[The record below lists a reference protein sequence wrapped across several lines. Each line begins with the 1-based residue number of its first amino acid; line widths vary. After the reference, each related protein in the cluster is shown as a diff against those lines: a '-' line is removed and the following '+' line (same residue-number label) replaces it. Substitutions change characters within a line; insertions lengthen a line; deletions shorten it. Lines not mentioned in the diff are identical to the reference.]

1 MSGRERAGLALALAV
16 FLALCADTARRTS
29 ATFDEIAH
37 VGAAYTHLAF
47 GDYRLTAEH
56 PPLVK
61 HWAALPLVAGGA
73 QFKADDDAYRM
84 RRPWELGKRFLY
96 RWNDADTLLWRAR
109 MMNASLGAALIAA
122 TALFARRLGGPVA
135 FWTALPLCALHP
147 DFLAHAPLVTTDIGA
162 ALWVLL
168 AVMAAERLRAGASG
182 AEDPRSRRSPDG
194 TGDGLRPASEPDG
207 LTAARVGALGLATG
221 AALAT
226 KMSAL
231 VLLPVLAVLALALW
245 RAGVAPRRLV
255 AAALATALVAGLAL
269 WAAYGFHAT
278 IARDPRVEAT
288 IDWQKHA
295 RQAPAIS
302 APVLAL
308 RATGLL
314 PEAWLYGFLRF
325 YTTSGDVPA
334 FLLGERRGGGF
345 PHYFLVS
352 FALKTPLPLL
362 ALLAAAAALAAARR
376 LELARGAAPFLLVPV
391 VVFGTLTLTRGIHIG
406 HRHLLPIYP
415 FLLVLATLAAAALW
429 RRGAPA
435 RLALVALLV
444 ARAADEA
451 ALHPHHLA
459 FFNAVAGGPARGWEA
474 LVDSNVDWGQ
484 DLKALVAWQREAQV
498 ARLKFSYFGTADA
511 EYHGLAADFLP
522 GYQLPRPRET
532 TWSVSRGDVVVV
544 SATNLQK
551 VYVLPAAW
559 PLMDRLRALA
569 PRARVGYSLFV
580 YDADFD
586 WQAEPAA
593 LGEPEP

>member
-1 MSGRERAGLALALAV
+1 VSRGERAGLALALLV

-47 GDYRLTAEH
+47 GDYRLTPEH

-61 HWAALPLVAGGA
+61 NWIALPLVGGGA

-109 MMNASLGAALIAA
+109 MMNALLGAALIAA

-135 FWTALPLCALHP
+135 FWCALPLCALHP

-168 AVMAAERLRAGASG
+168 AVMAAERLRGGLG
-182 AEDPRSRRSPDG
+182 AEELRLRRSPHG
-194 TGDGLRPASEPDG
+194 TGGGLCPAPEPDG
-207 LTAARVGALGLATG
+207 ITPARVAALGLGAG

-231 VLLPVLAVLALALW
+231 VLLPVLALLALALW
-245 RAGVAPRRLV
+245 RAGAAPRRLA
-255 AAALATALVAGLAL
+255 AAALATTLVAGLAL
-269 WAAYGFHAT
+269 WTAYGFRTT
-278 IARDPRVEAT
+278 IARDAQVEAA
-288 IDWQKHA
+288 IDWQKHV

-334 FLLGERRGGGF
+334 FLLGLRRDGGF
-345 PHYFLVS
+345 PHYFLVT
-352 FALKTPLPLL
+352 FGLKTPLPLL
-362 ALLAAAAALAAARR
+362 ALLAAAAALAATKR
-376 LELARGAAPFLLVPV
+376 LELVRGAAPFLLVPV

-415 FLLVLATLAAAALW
+415 FLLVLAALAAAALW

-498 ARLKFSYFGTADA
+498 PRLKLSYFGTADA

-551 VYVLPAAW
+551 VYVPTAAW
-559 PLMDRLRALA
+559 PLMDRLRALT

-586 WQAEPAA
+586 WQAEPPVA
-593 LGEPEP
+593 GETEP

>member
-1 MSGRERAGLALALAV
+1 MSGRERAGLALALVV

-73 QFKADDDAYRM
+73 QFKVDDEAYRM
-84 RRPWELGKRFLY
+84 RRPWELGRRFLY

-109 MMNASLGAALIAA
+109 MMNALLGAALIAA

-147 DFLAHAPLVTTDIGA
+147 DFMAHAPLVTTDVGA

-168 AVMAAERLRAGASG
+168 AVMAAERLR
-182 AEDPRSRRSPDG
+182 DG
-194 TGDGLRPASEPDG
+194 ITP
-207 LTAARVGALGLATG
+207 TRVAVLGLAAG

-231 VLLPVLAVLALALW
+231 VLLPVLALLALALW
-245 RAGVAPRRLV
+245 RAGAPPRRLA

-269 WAAYGFHAT
+269 WTAYGFRTT
-278 IARDPRVEAT
+278 IARDAEVEAT
-288 IDWQKHA
+288 IDWQKHV
-295 RQAPAIS
+295 RQAPTIS
-302 APVLAL
+302 APILAL
-308 RATGLL
+308 RAAGLL

-334 FLLGERRGGGF
+334 FLLGERRDGGF
-345 PHYFLVS
+345 PQYFLVT

-362 ALLAAAAALAAARR
+362 ALLTAAGALAAAKKRQ
-376 LELARGAAPFLLVPV
+376 LPRGAAPFLLVPV

-415 FLLVLATLAAAALW
+415 FLLVLAALAAAALW
-429 RRGAPA
+429 RRGTRA
-435 RLALVALLV
+435 RLALVVLLA

-459 FFNAVAGGPARGWEA
+459 FFNAAAGGPARGWQA
-474 LVDSNVDWGQ
+474 LVDSNLDWGQ
-484 DLKALVAWQREAQV
+484 DLKALVAWQRETKV
-498 ARLKFSYFGTADA
+498 PRLKLSYFGTADA

-532 TWSVSRGDVVVV
+532 LWIVSRGDVVVV

-551 VYVLPAAW
+551 VYVPAAAW
-559 PLMDRLRALA
+559 PLMDHLRAMT

-586 WQAEPAA
+586 WQAEPPAA
-593 LGEPEP
+593 GETEP